1 MATVETTAGTATN
14 GSAPAIV
21 ALGYTAASF
30 STAPVAAGFT
40 SSISDQDQVAKFEA
54 VPPVPG
60 STLIGWGFD
69 DAELD
74 DPGVGSASADF
85 VAVLADDTNTIVS
98 SVSWSVTSDI
108 FDYGSPFPTRSPGLE
123 LRTDGNDT
131 VNGSADL
138 LLDGTDDGVGYHIEI
153 LAFAFT
159 SATPATFT
167 LDRAFLRWTTPDDAW
182 VVGKVS
188 FPGSSTGF
196 S

>member
-1 MATVETTAGTATN
+1 
-14 GSAPAIV
+14 
-21 ALGYTAASF
+21 
-30 STAPVAAGFT
+30 
-40 SSISDQDQVAKFEA
+40 
-54 VPPVPG
+54 
-60 STLIGWGFD
+60 
-69 DAELD
+69 
-74 DPGVGSASADF
+74 
-85 VAVLADDTNTIVS
+85 
-98 SVSWSVTSDI
+98 
-108 FDYGSPFPTRSPGLE
+108 LE